1 MTNGDNFTTK
11 STSYYKIRRFYHKI
25 RQLLQNAMFITKCF
39 GTQLYH
45 SFQIIDVIIRNDDK
59 MVETTFSEV
68 SCRACYTK
76 ALSL

>member
-1 MTNGDNFTTK
+1 M
-11 STSYYKIRRFYHKI
+11 

-76 ALSL
+76 VLSL